1 MSTAT
6 KPFVPARRGLRR
18 PRDTLRVAADV
29 TGLGPGSATPANSRC
44 RGRARQSAGLA
55 FPPLVGAGCVPG
67 ARVCAQTRSGDCPKA
82 LAASASISRLI
93 GKKNTGV
100 TDYEPQ

>member
-1 MSTAT
+1 M
-6 KPFVPARRGLRR
+6 RLGR
-18 PRDTLRVAADV
+18 AADW
-29 TGLGPGSATPANSRC
+29 LSRHWW
-44 RGRARQSAGLA
+44 GQDAFRARGSE
-55 FPPLVGAGCVPG
+55 CRPG
-67 ARVCAQTRSGDCPKA
+67 SGDCPKA